1 MRDDIQPSVSFTAI
15 KYMNASLYVLPS
27 LSWYK
32 SKLYSILD
40 DVSFV
45 KSRCVLFSVVSYYI
59 MLYYTMLCC
68 VESYCFVL

>member
-59 MLYYTMLCC
+59 MLY
-68 VESYCFVL
+68 